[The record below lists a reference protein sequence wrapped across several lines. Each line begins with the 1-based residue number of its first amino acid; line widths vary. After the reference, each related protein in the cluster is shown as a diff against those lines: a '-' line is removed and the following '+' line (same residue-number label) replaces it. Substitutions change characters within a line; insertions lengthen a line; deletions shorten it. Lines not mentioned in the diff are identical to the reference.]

1 MSISSILSLVRDRL
15 ADPQEQRW
23 SNDRLLRLLDSA
35 QKDFARQTECF
46 KGTAEIPLEV
56 NRAVYPLPAGCWK
69 ITRAHYADKNI
80 PLYSYEHMDS
90 LDSSWYVRT
99 GSAIQAVVFDKRNEG
114 EVRFYPI
121 MDESILTNVYT
132 FENLDYTDYAG
143 GSLGVVTA
151 IDDFTFTS
159 PFGVVTDL
167 FSVDVKQTEFN
178 SMLGVVTDIAEA
190 DRSVTIFYIRD
201 PKTITSSSD
210 TLEIGLRWETAME
223 NYVVGNCFLDDLD
236 TQYQARG
243 AAALQL
249 YDRELQVAKRAFS
262 RDSTRSNQY
271 QTDYNGGF

>member
-46 KGTAEIPLEV
+46 KGTTEIPLEV
-56 NRAVYPLPAGCWK
+56 NRAVYPLPADCWK

-99 GSAIQAVVFDKRNEG
+99 GSVIQAVVFDKRNEG

-121 MDESILTNVYT
+121 MDESILANVYT
-132 FENLDYTDYAG
+132 FENLDDTDYAG
-143 GSLGVVTA
+143 ESLGVVTA

-159 PFGVVTDL
+159 PFGLVTDM
-167 FSVDVKQTEFN
+167 FSVDVKRTVFN
-178 SMLGVVTDIAEA
+178 STLGVVTDIAEA
-190 DRSVTIFYIRD
+190 DGNVTIFYIRD
-201 PKTITSSSD
+201 PKTITTSSD
-210 TLEIGLRWETAME
+210 ILEISLRWETAME
-223 NYVVGNCFLDDLD
+223 NYIVGNCFLDDLD

>member
-56 NRAVYPLPAGCWK
+56 NRAVYPLPADCWK

-99 GSAIQAVVFDKRNEG
+99 GSMIQAVVFDKRNEG
-114 EVRFYPI
+114 EVRFYPM
-121 MDESILTNVYT
+121 MDESILSNVYT
-132 FENLDYTDYAG
+132 FENLDDTDYAG
-143 GSLGVVTA
+143 ESLGVVTA
-151 IDDFTFTS
+151 IDNFTFTS
-159 PFGVVTDL
+159 PFGVVTDM
-167 FSVDVKQTEFN
+167 FSVDIGQTEF
-178 SMLGVVTDIAEA
+178 SSTLGIVTDIAEA
-190 DRSVTIFYIRD
+190 DGNVTIFYIRD
-201 PKTITSSSD
+201 PKTITTPSD

-223 NYVVGNCFLDDLD
+223 NYIVGNCFLDDLD

-243 AAALQL
+243 ATALQL
-249 YDRELQVAKRAFS
+249 YDRELQIAKRAFS

>member
-46 KGTAEIPLEV
+46 KGTVEIPLEV
-56 NRAVYPLPAGCWK
+56 NRAVYPLPADCWK

-90 LDSSWYVRT
+90 LDNSWYVRT
-99 GSAIQAVVFDKRNEG
+99 GSVIQAVVFDKRNEG

-121 MDESILTNVYT
+121 MDESILANVYT
-132 FENLDYTDYAG
+132 FENLDDTDYAG
-143 GSLGVVTA
+143 ESLGVVTA
-151 IDDFTFTS
+151 IDNFTFTS
-159 PFGVVTDL
+159 PFGVVTDM
-167 FSVDVKQTEFN
+167 FSVDIEQTEFN
-178 SMLGVVTDIAEA
+178 STLGVVTDIAEA
-190 DRSVTIFYIRD
+190 DGNVTIFYIRD
-201 PKTITSSSD
+201 PKTITTALD

-223 NYVVGNCFLDDLD
+223 NYIVGNCFLDDLD

>member
-56 NRAVYPLPAGCWK
+56 NKAVYPLPADCWK

-80 PLYSYEHMDS
+80 QLYSYEHMDT

-99 GSAIQAVVFDKRNEG
+99 GSVIQAVVFDKRNEG

-121 MDESILTNVYT
+121 MDESILSNVYT
-132 FENLDYTDYAG
+132 FENLDNTDYAG
-143 GSLGVVTA
+143 ESLGVVTA
-151 IDDFTFTS
+151 IDNFTFTS
-159 PFGVVTDL
+159 PFGVVTDM
-167 FSVDVKQTEFN
+167 FSVDIEQTEFN
-178 SMLGVVTDIAEA
+178 STLGVVTDIAEA
-190 DRSVTIFYIRD
+190 DGNVTIFYIRD
-201 PKTITSSSD
+201 PKTITASSD

-223 NYVVGNCFLDDLD
+223 NYIVGNCFLDDLD